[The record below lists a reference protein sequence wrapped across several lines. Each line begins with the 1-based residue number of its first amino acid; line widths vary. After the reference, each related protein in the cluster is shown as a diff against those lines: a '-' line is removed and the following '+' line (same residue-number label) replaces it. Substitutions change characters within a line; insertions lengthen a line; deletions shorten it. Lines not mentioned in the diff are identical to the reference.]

1 MDEVKPMTCKP
12 TILIVDDDPILVESL
27 QYSLSEAGFYVLTTH
42 SGQQA
47 LYLARERQPDL
58 IMLDIMLP
66 DLSGWEVCQQLRQES
81 AVPIIILSGCNTP
94 HQRVMGLD
102 LGADD
107 YLTKPFDLPELL
119 ARIRAIFRRTVW
131 TESSLN
137 RAKIR
142 IGQVWLDPTAYRA
155 YKEGQL
161 LTMTQKEYE
170 LLHTLMRSAGQVISR
185 ADLMDRVWGV
195 TWLGDTRTLD
205 VHVRWL
211 REKIETNPGQPR
223 YIQTVRGVGY
233 RFIDPVELQ

>member
-1 MDEVKPMTCKP
+1 MTHKP
-12 TILIVDDDPILVESL
+12 TILIVDDDPMLVESL
-27 QYSLSEAGFYVLTTH
+27 QFTLLETGFNVLTTR
-42 SGQQA
+42 SGQQV
-47 LYLARERQPDL
+47 LSLIRERQPDL
-58 IMLDIMLP
+58 VVLDIMLP
-66 DLSGWEVCQQLRQES
+66 DLSGWQVCQQIRQES
-81 AVPIIILSGCNTP
+81 AVPIIILSGRNTP
-94 HQRVMGLD
+94 HERVMGLD

-119 ARIRAIFRRTVW
+119 ARIRAIFRRTASVHSAINQ
-131 TESSLN
+131 T
-137 RAKIR
+137 KIR

-155 YKEGQL
+155 YKAGRL

-170 LLHTLMRSAGQVISR
+170 LLHTLMRNAGQVISR
-185 ADLMDRVWGV
+185 ADLMDRVWGI